1 MVIINCAYTEHINP
15 PGASPVLTQDQ
26 IWKGL
31 QRKIRRAQDFVPI
44 IKGCDVLEE
53 SENTVVREAHFEAAH
68 GNPAKTVR
76 EVCKSY
82 PKSKEGVPFDVVS
95 SFVANYLLAG

>member
-1 MVIINCAYTEHINP
+1 M
-15 PGASPVLTQDQ
+15 
-26 IWKGL
+26 
-31 QRKIRRAQDFVPI
+31 PI

-53 SENTVVREAHFEAAH
+53 SENTVIREAHFEAAM

-82 PKSKEGVPFDVVS
+82 PMSKVS
-95 SFVANYLLAG
+95 HTRTKRNGGEVLTWSALGRFLAARRSTNHEHCI

>member
-1 MVIINCAYTEHINP
+1 MVVINCAYTEKINP
-15 PGASPVLTQDQ
+15 PGASPVLSKTQ
-26 IWKGL
+26 IWNGL

-44 IKGCDVLEE
+44 IEGCDVLEE
-53 SENTVVREAHFEAAH
+53 SENTVIREAHFQAAM

-82 PKSKEGVPFDVVS
+82 PQSKVDFCE
-95 SFVANYLLAG
+95 YLV